1 MLFESYQNAK
11 LYSVYD
17 TSYINVLLNYNG
29 LNQELEVEKSDDEF
43 IILNSKFY
51 NLVEIED
58 QNAPNGKIVMKK
70 DLHPSF
76 EQSFLQ
82 VIYESEKIKV
92 VKYFKVRKSKVTIND
107 VGKIRNFENFTRT
120 TEYFIINRGALVQL
134 KIKKKPLLN
143 TLGYEDQLEDYIK
156 KENLDLDS
164 DIDLNKLFTFFDSL

>member
-1 MLFESYQNAK
+1 
-11 LYSVYD
+11 
-17 TSYINVLLNYNG
+17 
-29 LNQELEVEKSDDEF
+29 
-43 IILNSKFY
+43 
-51 NLVEIED
+51 
-58 QNAPNGKIVMKK
+58 
-70 DLHPSF
+70 
-76 EQSFLQ
+76 
-82 VIYESEKIKV
+82 